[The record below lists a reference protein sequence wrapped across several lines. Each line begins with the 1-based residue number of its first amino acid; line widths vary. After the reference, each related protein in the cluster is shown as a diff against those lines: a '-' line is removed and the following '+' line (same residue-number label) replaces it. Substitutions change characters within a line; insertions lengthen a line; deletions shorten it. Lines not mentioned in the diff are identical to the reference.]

1 MLFYFS
7 MGVVLGLACGVV
19 IGVCVGCALVLVAFA
34 GDIAKEDP
42 EPLPAFITDGPF
54 DEPLDGSGN
63 RRGVSR
69 YCDASLN

>member
-1 MLFYFS
+1 
-7 MGVVLGLACGVV
+7 
-19 IGVCVGCALVLVAFA
+19 LVAFA